1 MMNKFNPK
9 SYFPSF
15 TAFNF
20 QKKKKGLSEWR
31 QKMDLLKMREEIT
44 KKGKYLWISI
54 DSEGRGLTYT
64 KAKYGELVHGT

>member
-1 MMNKFNPK
+1 
-9 SYFPSF
+9 
-15 TAFNF
+15 
-20 QKKKKGLSEWR
+20 
-31 QKMDLLKMREEIT
+31 MDLLKMREEIT